1 MLKTHTNGELRK
13 GNIGQTVTLAGWVH
27 RRRDHGGLIFIDL
40 RDRFGLTQVVFNPSV
55 SPQAHTL
62 ASELKPEYVVQV
74 TGKVEPRPA
83 GQENPGLATGDIEVF
98 AESVQILNE
107 SKQPPFLINVEEN
120 VDEALRLRY
129 RYLDLRHERL
139 QRNMLL
145 RHRVIR
151 SIRDYLDA
159 RGFIEIETPILIKST
174 PEGARD
180 YVVPSRLHAGQFYAL
195 PQSPQQLKQ
204 LLMVAGF
211 DRYYQIARCFRDEDL
226 RADRQ
231 PEFTQLDIEMS
242 FVEQED
248 ILNLVEGLFTEM
260 VGKVT
265 AQRKMLTPFF
275 RLTYREAM
283 SRYGTDKPDLRFGME
298 LISVADILANTKFQ
312 VFRSAL
318 ESDGQVKGIRVPGGG
333 SYTRK
338 QVDELTDIAK
348 AKGAKGLATIALT
361 QEGIKSPL
369 SKFLTDVEMRAL
381 VERMQGDAGDLL
393 LFVADTP
400 KVVADSLS
408 ALRLE
413 MGRRLNLVDQN
424 LLAFAW
430 VVDFPLVEWNAE
442 TNRWDAM
449 HHLFT
454 SPKGEDIALLES
466 DPGRVR
472 ANSYDLVCNGF
483 ELASGS
489 IRIHRRDVQEKVLAL
504 LNYSPED
511 AMARFGHMLNAFEY
525 GAPPHGGIAPG
536 IDRLVAILAGET
548 SIRDVIAFPKTA
560 QATDLM
566 TDAPSE
572 ITLEQLKELHL
583 RTAPEKDPARKL

>member
-1 MLKTHTNGELRK
+1 MLKSHTNGELRK
-13 GNIGQTVTLAGWVH
+13 ENIGQTVTLAGWVH

-40 RDRFGLTQVVFNPSV
+40 RDRFGLTQVVFNPSI
-55 SPQAHTL
+55 SPEVHAL
-62 ASELKPEYVVQV
+62 ASEFKTEYVVQV
-74 TGKVEPRPA
+74 SGKVEPRPA
-83 GQENPGLATGDIEVF
+83 GQENPGLATGDIEVI
-98 AESVQILNE
+98 AEKAQILND

-120 VDEALRLRY
+120 VDEALLMRY

-139 QRNMLL
+139 QRNLML
-145 RHRVIR
+145 RHRVIKF
-151 SIRDYLDA
+151 IRDYLDA
-159 RGFIEIETPILIKST
+159 RGFVEVETPILIKST

-180 YVVPSRLHAGQFYAL
+180 YVVPSRLHAGHFYAL

-231 PEFTQLDIEMS
+231 PEFTQLDIEMA
-242 FVEQED
+242 FADQED
-248 ILNLVEGLFTEM
+248 ILNLVEGCFAEM
-260 VGKVT
+260 VKTVT
-265 AQRKMLTPFF
+265 PRKKLLTPFP
-275 RLTYREAM
+275 RLTYHEAM
-283 SRYGTDKPDLRFGME
+283 SRFGSDKPDLRFGME
-298 LISVADILANTKFQ
+298 LVSVADILADTKFQ

-318 ESDGQVKGIRVPGGG
+318 ESHGQVKGIRVPGCAN
-333 SYTRK
+333 YTRK
-338 QVDELTDIAK
+338 QLDELTEIAK
-348 AKGAKGLATIALT
+348 AKGAKGLATIAMT
-361 QEGIKSPL
+361 KEGMKSPL
-369 SKFLTDVEMRAL
+369 SKFLTEVEMRAL
-381 VERMQGDAGDLL
+381 AERMQGDTGDLL
-393 LFVADTP
+393 LFVADSP
-400 KVVADSLS
+400 KVVADSVT

-413 MGRRLNLVDQN
+413 MEHRLNLVDKD

-442 TNRWDAM
+442 TNRWDAA

-454 SPKGEDIALLES
+454 SPKEEDIPLLES

-489 IRIHRRDVQEKVLAL
+489 IRIHRREVQEKILAL
-504 LNYSPED
+504 LNYSRED
-511 AMARFGHMLNAFEY
+511 AMARFGHMLTAFEY

-536 IDRLVAILAGET
+536 IDRLVAILADET
-548 SIRDVIAFPKTA
+548 SIREVIAFPKTA

-572 ITLEQLKELHL
+572 ITPEQLKELHL
-583 RTAPEKDPARKL
+583 ETRPESSGAKKT